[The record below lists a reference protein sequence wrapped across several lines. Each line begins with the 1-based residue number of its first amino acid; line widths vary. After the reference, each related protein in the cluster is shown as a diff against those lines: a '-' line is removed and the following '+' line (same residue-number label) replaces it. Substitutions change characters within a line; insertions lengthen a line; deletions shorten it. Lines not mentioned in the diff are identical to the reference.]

1 VQASC
6 AGVVVRASM
15 ESPFMWQRFVRVLGS
30 LPVRIAAGLVALY
43 LVFGFFLVDPLARKV
58 LPWVGE
64 TYLASR
70 LGAEEV
76 KFNPLTLELNVR
88 GLTLAEPDGA
98 LLAGFDH
105 LYVDLD
111 LRGLARWAWRIRSL
125 QVDHPQARI
134 DVRQG
139 GKSNWARLQSRLQEV
154 MGPPSNTMARVLIDH
169 LAVAEGDI
177 RYTDAN
183 RPGEPFKAVLSPLG
197 LTLDGLSTL
206 PEDRGD
212 YLLAAKLSEQGGTLK
227 WKGEVALNPLASQG
241 ELALEGARIGKV
253 VRAVSSPLA
262 AEPTGTLAVTTK
274 YNFAFVRTPA
284 KVDVPSL
291 TLTDANVVIQDLA
304 LAPRGGGEPL
314 LQVGEARI
322 ADASFDLGRRELAVG
337 SVSLA
342 HGKVQASRDAKGL
355 VDWQALVD
363 KPEGA
368 PAAAP
373 PVAEGAETPWKLT
386 VRELR
391 VADWT
396 ARWTDRTFAQPLST
410 TAEGFELTAAVAGEL
425 GATNHLT
432 VGPVNASV
440 GHVQMLSGTEP
451 VAQLQRV
458 TLTNAGVE
466 LPANRVRID
475 TVMLSGARSTLA
487 FDAQQRLN
495 WAEILRRPDQAL
507 PGGGSAVATLPDL
520 QIGKLAAD
528 DIQLQLVDASTATPV
543 RLDLADGAIALQDVS
558 LDLKRAVPVD
568 VRFAL
573 QQGGRFEAKGTV
585 VPGQPSGRM
594 DFRLA
599 GLSLKPFAPYLNQF
613 ARLRLDGGAVG
624 TQGKLTF
631 DPGSPSPRVAVKGGF
646 AVEGLAIRE
655 EDTGDPFL
663 GWKKLSSDNVRVALG
678 PDRRVSIGELVA
690 LEPFGK
696 VIIFEDRSLNLQH
709 MRRAEA
715 VPAAATTTPSQPM
728 DFPVA
733 VERLR
738 IVGAG
743 AEFADLSL
751 TPQFGARMQE
761 LNGIVT
767 GLSTDPA
774 SAAQVELD
782 GKVDEYGSVRIRGT
796 VQPFRATEFTD
807 LELAFRNLEMTRLT
821 PYSGKF
827 AGRKIASG
835 KMSVDL
841 EYKVQQ
847 RQLQGTNRFVV
858 NQLKLGE
865 AVDSPDA
872 MKLPLDLAIALLQD
886 GNGVINLDLPVSGSL
901 DDPKFSYG
909 ALVWKAVVNV
919 LTKLVTAPFHALAAI
934 LGVDAEKVAAPG
946 FDPGSSALLPPEQE
960 KLKMLADALAK
971 RPALTV
977 TIEPGYDPAADRL
990 ALQEAE
996 MRRQAAAAAGVQ
1008 LAAGEAPGPVDVN
1021 LHKVQTWLEDRY
1033 IQSAGKADYEK
1044 LRASFQDPNAS
1055 TVSKAMDLQFVE
1067 RLGRQ
1072 FKPRDTGPPSAFHA
1086 ELLQRLTQKVPI
1098 SDEALIALAK
1108 ERATAMRAAMVKF
1121 GVDESRV
1128 AIGTPAQRPS
1138 KDKLVTSELALG
1150 AGKAPA
1156 PPAPTTALLVPRR

>member
-1 VQASC
+1 
-6 AGVVVRASM
+6 
-15 ESPFMWQRFVRVLGS
+15 MWPRLARVLGS
-30 LPVRIAAGLVALY
+30 LPVRIAAGLFALY
-43 LVFGFFLVDPLARKV
+43 LLFGFFLVDPLARKV

-64 TYLASR
+64 TYLASK
-70 LGAEEV
+70 LNAEQV
-76 KFNPLTLELNVR
+76 KFNPLTLELRVR

-98 LLAGFDH
+98 LLAGSDQ
-105 LYVDLD
+105 LYVNLETT
-111 LRGLARWAWRIRSL
+111 GLARWAWRVRSL
-125 QVDHPQARI
+125 EVDRPQARI
-134 DVRQG
+134 EVRSG
-139 GKSNWARLQSRLQEV
+139 GKSNWSALQARLQEV
-154 MGPPSNTMARVLIDH
+154 LGKPSDTMARVLVDH
-169 LAVAEGDI
+169 LRVADGDI

-183 RPGEPFKAVLSPLG
+183 RPGEPFKAVFAPLG

-206 PEDRGD
+206 PEDRGG
-212 YLLAAKLSEQGGTLK
+212 YLLAARLSEQGGTLK
-227 WKGEVALNPLASQG
+227 WKGQVALNPLASEG
-241 ELALEGARIGKV
+241 ELALEGAQVGKV
-253 VRAVSSPLA
+253 VRAVASPLA
-262 AEPTGTLAVTTK
+262 AEPTGTLAVATK
-274 YNFAFVRTPA
+274 YRFEVLRTPA
-284 KVDVPSL
+284 RVDVPSL
-291 TLTDANVVIQDLA
+291 TLTDANVVVRDLA

-314 LQVGEARI
+314 LQLDEAKI
-322 ADASFDLGRRELAVG
+322 ADASFDLGRRELSVG

-342 HGKVQASRDAKGL
+342 RGKVQASRDAKGL

-363 KPEGA
+363 RSASPS
-368 PAAAP
+368 AAAT
-373 PVAEGAETPWKLT
+373 PVADGADAPWKVT

-396 ARWTDRTFAQPLST
+396 ARWTDRTFAQPLAT
-410 TAEGFELTAAVAGEL
+410 TAEGVQLTAAVSGEL
-425 GATNHLT
+425 GAATRLT
-432 VGPVNASV
+432 VGPVNASF
-440 GHVQMLSGTEP
+440 GQVQVVSGTEP
-451 VAQLQRV
+451 VARLQRV
-458 TLTNAGVE
+458 ALTNAGLE
-466 LPANRVRID
+466 LPANRIRID
-475 TVMLSGARSTLA
+475 SVVLSGARSTLA

-495 WAEILRRPDQAL
+495 WAGILHRPDQAL
-507 PGGGSAVATLPDL
+507 PGGGSALGALPDL
-520 QIGKLAAD
+520 QIGKLAAE
-528 DIQLQLVDASTATPV
+528 DIQLQLVDGAAATPV
-543 RLDLADGAIALQDVS
+543 RLDLADGAIALRDVS
-558 LDLKRAVPVD
+558 LDLQRAVPVD
-568 VRFAL
+568 LRFAL
-573 QQGGRFEAKGTV
+573 QQGGRFEATGSI

-613 ARLRLDGGAVG
+613 ARLRLDGGTVG
-624 TQGKLTF
+624 TQGKLTLES
-631 DPGSPSPRVAVKGGF
+631 GSPSPRVAVKGGF
-646 AVEGLAIRE
+646 AVEDLAIRE
-655 EDTGDPFL
+655 EDTGEPFL

-678 PDRRVSIGELVA
+678 PKRGVNVGELVA
-690 LEPFGK
+690 LNPFGK
-696 VIIFEDRSLNLQH
+696 VIIFEDRSLNLQRL
-709 MRRAEA
+709 RRAQA
-715 VPAAATTTPSQPM
+715 VPAAATTTAPSQPM

-733 VERLR
+733 IERLR

-761 LNGIVT
+761 LGGVVS

-782 GKVDEYGSVRIRGT
+782 GKVDDYGSVRIRGT
-796 VQPFRATEFTD
+796 LQPFRATEFTD

-841 EYKVQQ
+841 QYKVQQ

-858 NQLKLGE
+858 NQLRLGE
-865 AVDSPDA
+865 RVDSPDA
-872 MKLPLDLAIALLQD
+872 TKLPLDLAIALLQD
-886 GNGVINLDLPVSGSL
+886 SNGVINLDLPVSGSL

-909 ALVWKAVVNV
+909 AIVWKAIVNV

-990 ALQEAE
+990 ALQQAA
-996 MRRQAAAAAGVQ
+996 MRRDAAAAAGVQ

-1044 LRASFQDPNAS
+1044 LRASFQDPKAG
-1055 TVSKAMDLQFVE
+1055 TVTKAMDLQFVE

-1072 FKPRDTGPPSAFHA
+1072 FKSRDTGPPSAFHA
-1086 ELLQRLTQKVPI
+1086 ELLQRLTQKVPV
-1098 SDEALIALAK
+1098 SDEALVALAK
-1108 ERATAMRAAMVKF
+1108 ERAAAMREAIVKF
-1121 GVDESRV
+1121 GVDADRV
-1128 AIGTPAQRPS
+1128 AIGTPAQRPA

-1150 AGKAPA
+1150 AGKASA
-1156 PPAPTTALLVPRR
+1156 PSAPSTALLAPRR